1 MNTIE
6 EYDHENVEIDN
17 MFSPNGR
24 YNYQQNWR
32 IT

>member
-24 YNYQQNWR
+24 YNYQQTR
-32 IT
+32 HT